1 VLDRVS
7 RSIGI
12 FGSFRPW
19 VVWLLLAAAVVGTL
33 VPAPLARCAVRAG
46 RLRGADHPL
55 SGVWRA
61 ATLAGLLAALV
72 WVLLGAFSYST
83 SMSTSGI
90 SGPSLRLRESAGP
103 SLLAAVGLTAA
114 RLSLGYLAT
123 SIAAGLRP
131 GVGLSAGLAFPRSSG

>member
-1 VLDRVS
+1 VS

-61 ATLAGLLAALV
+61 TLAGLLAALV

-90 SGPSLRLRESAGP
+90 SGPSLRLSESAGP

-114 RLSLGYLAT
+114 WLSLGYLAT